1 MATSNYKRYSAGH
14 LLRCDSRPS
23 RSCTSVHSRLGHQI
37 DASYLLPQNT
47 FYFTGKAKNR
57 VALHLARSDTTTS
70 YNRGHRID
78 TCSRRF
84 PCNPRIK
91 PKSVIRLWG
100 EAFIPKNYNAPEYSP
115 PSSQKETHATNRN
128 AGFAFEIS
136 SKNRGIHKIQASTLL
151 LDPVI
156 ATQHIDNLVLV
167 QFTQA
172 IASRPQVLARVE
184 LGRLGSQHLANR
196 RRHGQTAVAVDIDL
210 ADRR

>member
-78 TCSRRF
+78 TCS
-84 PCNPRIK
+84 CRI
-91 PKSVIRLWG
+91 PFTLQAR
-100 EAFIPKNYNAPEYSP
+100 
-115 PSSQKETHATNRN
+115 QK
-128 AGFAFEIS
+128 
-136 SKNRGIHKIQASTLL
+136 
-151 LDPVI
+151 
-156 ATQHIDNLVLV
+156 
-167 QFTQA
+167 
-172 IASRPQVLARVE
+172 IASPCTLPVLTQQHLTIEDIESIPAPADFPVTLESNPNRSLGFGAKLSSRKITTPLNILRPLHKKKPTLRIVTRASHLKFPAKIEASIRFRPQH
-184 LGRLGSQHLANR
+184 SF
-196 RRHGQTAVAVDIDL
+196 
-210 ADRR
+210 